1 MRVLGEPVSD
11 LSPAEDSAL
20 LPLCIIIAAHNEEGY
35 IGACLNALLLQ
46 DESAGPVHII
56 VAANA
61 CTDQTGPIVIR
72 YQSHFAE
79 RNWRLE
85 LLEIPVPGK
94 LKAFNEADQLAAR
107 SIGGA
112 RIYLDADVICN
123 PDLIGQLRKA
133 LSLSNAVYATGTL
146 RVIRA
151 RSWITRRYADIWV
164 RLPFIQAGAVGAG
177 LFAVNAAGRARW
189 GEFPDIISDDTF
201 ARLNFSPAERIEV
214 SACYH
219 WPMVEGLRNL
229 IRVRRRQDAGVEEV
243 KRLFPDLIQNDDK
256 VRLTKPALLRL
267 ALQKP
272 IGFVIYVLVHLA
284 VRLQPGGAEWTRG
297 R

>member
-11 LSPAEDSAL
+11 LSPAENNAL
-20 LPLCIIIAAHNEEGY
+20 PPLCIIIAAHNEEDY

-46 DESAGPVHII
+46 DESAGPVHIV

-79 RNWRLE
+79 RNWRLK
-85 LLEIPVPGK
+85 LLEISVPGK
-94 LKAFNEADQLAAR
+94 LNAFNEADQLAAR
-107 SIGGA
+107 SISGA
-112 RIYLDADVICN
+112 RIYLDADVICD
-123 PDLIGQLRKA
+123 PGLIGQLRKA
-133 LSLSNAVYATGTL
+133 LSPSNAVYATGTL
-146 RVIRA
+146 RLIRA
-151 RSWITRRYADIWV
+151 RSWITQRYADIWV
-164 RLPFIQAGAVGAG
+164 RLPFIQAGTVGAG

-201 ARLNFSPAERIEV
+201 VRLNFSPAERIEV
-214 SACYH
+214 PACYH

-256 VRLTKPALLRL
+256 DRLTKSTLLKL

-272 IGFVIYVLVHLA
+272 TGFVIYVLVHLA
-284 VRLQPGGAEWTRG
+284 VRLQPGGTEWTRG